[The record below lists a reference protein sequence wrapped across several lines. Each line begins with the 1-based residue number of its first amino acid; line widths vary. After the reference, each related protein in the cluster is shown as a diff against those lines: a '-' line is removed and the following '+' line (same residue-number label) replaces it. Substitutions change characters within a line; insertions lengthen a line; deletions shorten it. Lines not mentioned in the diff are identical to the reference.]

1 MFQSLIGNT
10 ALTCIIVIHVLG
22 LLILTGEIVYVL
34 TQQSS
39 RQQLNVLFVIFNIAI
54 WILAYS
60 CELMAANVDMA
71 MVAVRFEVIGQC
83 IALINLYIFVRDFCQ
98 IKQPDWVLVVFAAIA
113 TIVLA
118 LAFTWDL
125 HGLYYTSA
133 SFVPGHTFSNLIVE
147 HGPAYW
153 LFVLW
158 IIATF
163 VMDIVFCIMAFK
175 RDWNKKEKRK
185 RLSLIL
191 AIVITMLMGSVLTF
205 FNVCRGYEASALG
218 ALISVILM
226 GVLFIRHNFFDAIVM
241 AKTRAMYNAPT
252 AFIITDEYG
261 ELEYKNEMA
270 DKLIAISDKN
280 ISDFV
285 DWALNNETI
294 SIGNHIYT
302 VETAEIVSKGE
313 YYGQAVSLR
322 DSTDEF
328 NYTEKLE
335 NEVAERTSEIKNVQ
349 RAAIIGLAQI
359 FEARDGLTGKHIQN
373 TSSYVELLAKE
384 LKEQGLFEEE
394 LTDSYIETITDVA
407 PLHDVGKMAIP
418 ESILKKQA
426 KLTPEEFDVIKTHSK
441 IGADLIETN
450 FRSMESDNYV
460 DIAKDI
466 ALYHHERWDGS
477 GYPNGLTEGEIP
489 LSAQIMAIAD
499 TYDALVSIRVY
510 KPRFSKE
517 QAKAIM
523 LEESGSHFNPVLVEA
538 FFNALEKVQ

>member
-1 MFQSLIGNT
+1 ML
-10 ALTCIIVIHVLG
+10 VLLG
-22 LLILTGEIVYVL
+22 
-34 TQQSS
+34 
-39 RQQLNVLFVIFNIAI
+39 
-54 WILAYS
+54 
-60 CELMAANVDMA
+60 
-71 MVAVRFEVIGQC
+71 AVG
-83 IALINLYIFVRDFCQ
+83 
-98 IKQPDWVLVVFAAIA
+98 
-113 TIVLA
+113 TICLA

-133 SFVPGHTFSNLIVE
+133 SFVPGHVFSNLVVE
-147 HGPAYW
+147 HGPGYW
-153 LFVLW
+153 LFVAWVVALYLMNL
-158 IIATF
+158 I
-163 VMDIVFCIMAFK
+163 FCILAFK
-175 RDWNKKEKRK
+175 RDWHKTEKRK
-185 RLSLIL
+185 RLALIFAMVL
-191 AIVITMLMGSVLTF
+191 AMLMGSILTF
-205 FNVCRGYEASALG
+205 FKFCNGYEASAMG
-218 ALISVILM
+218 ALVGVILM
-226 GVLFIRHNFFDAIVM
+226 GVLFIKYNFFDAVVM
-241 AKTRAMYNAPT
+241 AKTRAMNDAPT

-261 ELEYKNEMA
+261 ELEYTNGMA
-270 DKLIAISDKN
+270 NKLIQASNKS

-285 DWALNNETI
+285 DWALKSETI
-294 SIGNHIYT
+294 TIGKKIYS
-302 VETAEIVSKGE
+302 VQSAEIVSKNE
-313 YYGQAVSLR
+313 YFGQAISLR

-335 NEVAERTSEIKNVQ
+335 NEVAERTSEIKNIQ

-384 LKEQGLFEEE
+384 LQKEGLFSSE
-394 LTDSYIETITDVA
+394 LTDTYIDTITDVA

-418 ESILKKQA
+418 ESILKKPA
-426 KLTPEEFDVIKTHSK
+426 KLTPEEFEVIKTHSK

-450 FRSMESDNYV
+450 FRSMESDSYV

-477 GYPNGLTEGEIP
+477 GYPNGLKGQEIP

-523 LEESGSHFNPVLVEA
+523 LEESGSHFNPVLVNV
-538 FFNALEKVQ
+538 FFKALEQDQ